1 MYETQIFFG
10 IVIGLLGLGGFIPL
24 AAAVFQP
31 RSDRRMDESQKRAT
45 SSRQEDATEKQKL
58 GFPTTFSLVLALLGS
73 GVITFYALKILI
85 GGGVAQAA
93 LFATEPRIYNLPTL
107 ALTIY
112 VDRLAAFFLLLLG
125 GLSIGIVIYSFEYL
139 LGKADRTLIAGG
151 YNLFVLSEVLFV
163 VANNVFFFVVLLEC
177 ATLTCG
183 FLMLHKHHEQPSNPE
198 HRQSVK
204 TYLIANHIGGV
215 LILAALLILA
225 IFHNPAT
232 LDMSMFRQMPN
243 TISPIADNFVFLLAF
258 IGFGIKAGIV
268 PFHIWV
274 AIAHPSLPTN
284 VHAISVGI
292 MIKIALY
299 GMIRIFFQ
307 FFSAPPWWW
316 GFTVLLVAAFTALIG
331 VRNALYG
338 RTLKDSLADHSV
350 ENIGIILA
358 SIGLALL
365 FASYPKSSV
374 IHSLTGLA
382 LVAGLYHL
390 LNHTVFKGLLY
401 LCTGAI
407 DYLTRGVV
415 ELKRLGGLIHRYPW
429 TSACFLVG
437 SVAIAGFPPFNGFI
451 SEWLTLQALIA
462 GANLLSQDWLLLAGI
477 VLSIL
482 LLVSAF
488 ALTAFAFVKIA
499 GEVLLGKPRDETI
512 LATSAKDEVP
522 WRMRGILVV
531 LAVLCLLLGIM
542 PGLVIFTL
550 GTIVSDLGFPLT
562 SPGTFSLWGGISLK
576 VVQHNQVYTANLLT
590 VVLIT
595 LLGLVVFVVLIALRS
610 SQRRRTKAVWTGG
623 TRFNPSIMQ
632 YTSST
637 YTSPVRDFLGK
648 ALSSVRFTP
657 FVQSSIIKQS
667 SRLQARQP
675 ALSEKSQ
682 KQYIKTHFE
691 LSEGRSVMEPF
702 REAYNW
708 LINLLQR
715 SARSIGS
722 IVQNGDLRNYL
733 LYIFVFFIT
742 VFIVF
747 IFLTGVNR

>member
-1 MYETQIFFG
+1 MFLIQLYFWG
-10 IVIGLLGLGGFIPL
+10 IISFLSLGGVVPL
-24 AAAVFQP
+24 VVAILRLNP
-31 RSDRRMDESQKRAT
+31 RFVTLAT
-45 SSRQEDATEKQKL
+45 SI
-58 GFPTTFSLVLALLGS
+58 SLWLALISS

-85 GGGVAQAA
+85 GGDIAQAT
-93 LFATEPRIYNLPTL
+93 LFYTEPRVYNLPTL

-112 VDRLAAFFLLLLG
+112 IDRLAAFFLLLLG
-125 GLSIGIVIYSFEYL
+125 GLSFGIVIYSFEYL
-139 LGKADRTLIAGG
+139 IEKADRARIAGG
-151 YNLFVLSEVLFV
+151 YNLFVLSEVMFV
-163 VANNVFFFVVLLEC
+163 VANNVFFFIILLEC

-183 FLMLHKHHEQPSNPE
+183 FLVLHKHNEEPE
-198 HRQSVK
+198 VIKYQQAVK
-204 TYLIANHIGGV
+204 TYLITNHIGGV
-215 LILAALLILA
+215 FVLTALLTLA
-225 IFHNPAT
+225 IFHKPAT
-232 LDMSMFRQMPN
+232 LDMSIFRQMPN
-243 TISPIADNFVFLLAF
+243 TVSPIADNFVFFLAL
-258 IGFGIKAGIV
+258 IGFGIKAGIA

-274 AIAHPSLPTN
+274 AIAHPNLPTN

-299 GMIRIFFQ
+299 GMIRVFFQ
-307 FFSAPPWWW
+307 FFAAPPWWW
-316 GFTVLLVAAFTALIG
+316 GFTVLLIAAFTALIG

-358 SIGLALL
+358 GIGLALL

-407 DYLTRGVV
+407 DHLTHGIV

-451 SEWLTLQALIA
+451 SEWLTLQTLIA
-462 GANLLSQDWLLLAGI
+462 GANLLSQDWLLLSGI
-477 VLSIL
+477 VLSTL
-482 LLVSAF
+482 LLASAF

-499 GEVLLGKPRDETI
+499 GEVLLGKPRDEAIHT
-512 LATSAKDEVP
+512 TFAKGDVP
-522 WRMRGILVV
+522 WRMRGILVIM
-531 LAVLCLLLGIM
+531 AVLCLLLGIV
-542 PGLVIFTL
+542 PGLVIFIL
-550 GTIVSDLGFPLT
+550 GLIVSDLGFPLAY
-562 SPGTFSLWGGISLK
+562 PGTFSLWGGIPIK
-576 VVQHNQVYTANLLT
+576 VVQPNQIVYTANFQT

-595 LLGLVVFVVLIALRS
+595 LLGLVIFIFLIALRS
-610 SQRRRTKAVWTGG
+610 KRKKETRAVWTGG
-623 TRFNPSIMQ
+623 TQYDPIMMQ

-637 YTSPVRDFLGK
+637 FTSPVRDFLGK
-648 ALSSVRFTP
+648 TLTSIRYTP
-657 FVQSSIIKQS
+657 FIQNPMIKQS
-667 SRLQARQP
+667 ARFSAQEP
-675 ALSEKSQ
+675 ASSTTEEKV
-682 KQYIKTHFE
+682 YIETSFE
-691 LSEGRSVMEPF
+691 VSDGRYVREPF
-702 REAYNW
+702 REFYNW
-708 LINLLQR
+708 LITKLI
-715 SARSIGS
+715 SAARSTGS
-722 IVQNGDLRNYL
+722 FVQNGDLRNYL